1 MSKYSVK
8 LSAEQ
13 RTQLEAMVRKGRAPA
28 REIMHAQILLK
39 TESGEKGPRWS
50 QEQIQEAFGVGITTV
65 KRIRHAFVEKGLE
78 AALKRKKRV
87 DRPEK
92 RKIDG
97 MQEAHIIAMMCIQ
110 KPEGEERWTLRGVR
124 NRAIELEIVEQVSH
138 ETIRQVLKKNKLKP
152 WQKKQWCV
160 GPRADGRFVY
170 HMEDVLNEYVQ
181 GYDPRRP
188 RVCMDEGSVQFTKE
202 KRAAVEMKPGS
213 VKKEDYQYDH
223 GGYCSIF
230 LACEP
235 LAGKRIAH
243 VSQRRT
249 KVDFAHFIRHLV
261 DVEYPEAEKVVMIMD
276 NLNTHTLGSLYEV
289 FSAEEAMRIWKKVEI
304 HYTPI
309 HGSWL
314 NMAEIELSVLGRQVL
329 HERLGT
335 LELVQQ
341 RVAAWQVKRNA
352 QQAKIVWRFRA
363 EDARIKLAHLYP
375 DFEECDSEQTTVLE
389 EVAFDE

>member
-8 LSAEQ
+8 LSQEQ
-13 RTQLEAMVRKGRAPA
+13 RAQLEAIVKTGKSPA

-39 TESGEKGPRWS
+39 TDSGEQGPRWS
-50 QEQIQEAFGVGITTV
+50 QEQIQAVFGVGITTV
-65 KRIRHAFVEKGLE
+65 KRVRHAFVEHGLE
-78 AALKRKKRV
+78 TAIKRKKRV
-87 DRPEK
+87 EEAK
-92 RKIDG
+92 MRKVDG
-97 MQEAHIIAMMCIQ
+97 MQEAYIIAMMCMQ
-110 KPEGEERWTLRGVR
+110 KPDGQERWTLRGITK
-124 NRAIELEIVEQVSH
+124 RAIELEIVEQVSH
-138 ETIRQVLKKNKLKP
+138 ETIRQVLRKNKLKP

-160 GPRADGRFVY
+160 GPQADGNYVFR
-170 HMEDVLNEYVQ
+170 MENVLNEYVQ
-181 GYDPRRP
+181 PYDPKRP
-188 RVCMDEGSVQFTKE
+188 RVCFDEGSVQFTAD
-202 KRAAVEMKPGS
+202 KREALEMKPGS

-235 LAGKRIAH
+235 LAGKRIVH
-243 VSQRRT
+243 VSRRRT
-249 KVDFAHFIRHLV
+249 KREFALFIRHLV
-261 DVEYPEAEKVVMIMD
+261 DVEYPEAEKIIIIMD

-289 FSAEEAMRIWKKVEI
+289 FSAEEAMRIWKKIEI

-335 LELVQQ
+335 IELVEQ

-352 QQAKIVWRFRA
+352 LKMKIVWRFKA
-363 EDARIKLAHLYP
+363 EDARIRLAHLYP
-375 DFEECDSEQTTVLE
+375 NFEEYDAGQTPSVE
-389 EVAFDE
+389 EILADE